1 MNTLKLVI
9 IDSNYCDY
17 LRGFDSKV
25 AYNYA
30 KKDTRPFIGVLF
42 NVGNM
47 EYFAPLYS
55 PKVKHLTMK
64 DNVDF
69 LKIDNGNLEVINFN
83 NMIPVTPNNYII
95 PNLKK
100 KSFNMQEL
108 QYQFLLL
115 S

>member
-9 IDSNYCDY
+9 IVSNYCDY

-47 EYFAPLYS
+47 EYF
-55 PKVKHLTMK
+55 
-64 DNVDF
+64 
-69 LKIDNGNLEVINFN
+69 
-83 NMIPVTPNNYII
+83 II
-95 PNLKK
+95 
-100 KSFNMQEL
+100 
-108 QYQFLLL
+108 
-115 S
+115 